1 MTESESYLSPMLE
14 KLIEDASDD
23 SIEMPSEIGRQ
34 RMLARSLMNIRR
46 PTPINQDLLEAQD
59 EYLRRRN
66 AERGV
71 THIKDIYTAERT
83 LWSPI
88 PQANRMS
95 VWQGDITTLDC
106 DAIVN
111 AANTKMLGCFQ
122 PQCACIDNC
131 IHTFGGMQ
139 IRLECNEKM
148 TKLRSEYGEDY
159 EQPTSVPIITDAYNL
174 PCKKIIHVAGPKV
187 EGNVTEGMEEA
198 LFDCYTNSLD
208 LCKENNI
215 ESVAFCCISTGIY
228 GFPNQRA
235 AEIAIAAVQDWLQRN
250 PKSVR
255 QVIFDVFLEKDKW
268 IYESLLSGR

>member
-34 RMLARSLMNIRR
+34 RMLARSLMNIRQ

-122 PQCACIDNC
+122 PQCACIDNY

>member
-34 RMLARSLMNIRR
+34 RMLARSLMNIRQ

-215 ESVAFCCISTGIY
+215 ESVAFCCISTGLFR
-228 GFPNQRA
+228 FPNRRA
-235 AEIAIAAVQDWLQRN
+235 AEIAVQTVTEWLKDHPGWMER
-250 PKSVR
+250 
-255 QVIFDVFLEKDKW
+255 VIFNVFKDQDRK
-268 IYESLLSGR
+268 IYEELLS

>member
-1 MTESESYLSPMLE
+1 MTESESYLFPMLE

-34 RMLARSLMNIRR
+34 RMLARSLMNIRQ
-46 PTPINQDLLEAQD
+46 PSPINQDLLEAQD

-139 IRLECNEKM
+139 I
-148 TKLRSEYGEDY
+148 S
-159 EQPTSVPIITDAYNL
+159 
-174 PCKKIIHVAGPKV
+174 
-187 EGNVTEGMEEA
+187 
-198 LFDCYTNSLD
+198 
-208 LCKENNI
+208 
-215 ESVAFCCISTGIY
+215 
-228 GFPNQRA
+228 
-235 AEIAIAAVQDWLQRN
+235 
-250 PKSVR
+250 KSR
-255 QVIFDVFLEKDKW
+255 
-268 IYESLLSGR
+268 